1 MKTVVYTPI
10 KGKKVEIDVPEID
23 RIVAKEERRRL
34 GGKSKMYMYWDADE
48 NKYIA
53 MHTSVDESINVQM
66 CGTVGLNAVNIGQRT
81 ADNQPLRV
89 EIWGICDIEIE
100 DFASMIS
107 TVAFETMDSHIC
119 FPGHVVQNV
128 IPLYIK
134 DSDMKHMLLTYPFSW
149 DDTESITVE
158 NVRVA
163 WLQAMPISEMEY
175 RFLRAYGLDALED
188 IFEEENVAYLDIY
201 RESLI

>member
-1 MKTVVYTPI
+1 MNTIIYTPI

-34 GGKSKMYMYWDADE
+34 GGVPKMRMCWDADE

-53 MHTSVDESINVQM
+53 MYTSVDKSKNVQM
-66 CGTVGLNAVNIGQRT
+66 CGTVGLNAVNIGKRT
-81 ADNQPLRV
+81 ADNKLLRT

-100 DFASMIS
+100 DFTNIIATTAEEIRN
-107 TVAFETMDSHIC
+107 FQIC

-134 DSDMKHMLLTYPFSW
+134 DGDMKHMLLTYPFSW
-149 DDTESITVE
+149 DNTESITVD
-158 NVRVA
+158 NICIA

-175 RFLRAYGLDALED
+175 RFLKAYGLDALED
-188 IFEEENVAYLDIY
+188 IFEEEDVAYWDIY